1 MYTEG
6 TILLKYL
13 KISLH
18 IELKIILSY
27 QIKLRRTLKL
37 IARLS
42 KLFAILFLI
51 MFEFPTNNIY

>member
-27 QIKLRRTLKL
+27 QINYVGR
-37 IARLS
+37 S
-42 KLFAILFLI
+42 
-51 MFEFPTNNIY
+51 N